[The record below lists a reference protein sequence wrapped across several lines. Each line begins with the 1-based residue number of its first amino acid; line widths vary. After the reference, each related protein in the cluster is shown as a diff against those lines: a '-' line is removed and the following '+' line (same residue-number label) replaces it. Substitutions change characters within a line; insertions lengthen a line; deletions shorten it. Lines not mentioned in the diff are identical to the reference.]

1 MSLGLA
7 QIGRRHRVWLA
18 ICAVVALAA
27 LRQLMQPLWNE
38 PVITLGIGETY
49 EYMEAHSTAPFS
61 VWGRGSKTVSGG
73 IPKTDAR
80 LRFVDQQ
87 YGFETPLARYFTVTF
102 VNNLVVDISM
112 SPQIEPLLIDD
123 AMKVVTDLQSQ
134 WCAKG
139 WRPMGTQGDP
149 TIADTPEWRAFV
161 RQGVL
166 SGVSY
171 WQAGDKYQAMLS
183 LARFRD
189 SRHLDQ
195 ERYLITLDVAEPWIP
210 FDEIE
215 DRRLESH
222 HFLPPLPEKGA
233 IPCPSQP
240 S

>member
-1 MSLGLA
+1 MKLRFSHLRWRYWALLVLGFVL
-7 QIGRRHRVWLA
+7 VL
-18 ICAVVALAA
+18 VAARQA
-27 LRQLMQPLWNE
+27 LRPLWND
-38 PVITLGIGETY
+38 PVVVVEIGGTY
-49 EYMEAHSTAPFS
+49 ESMMERSTTRFS
-61 VWGRGSKTVSGG
+61 PLIRGHIWAGS
-73 IPKTDAR
+73 PKSDAR
-80 LRFVDQQ
+80 LRFIDPQF
-87 YGFETPLARYFTVTF
+87 GFETPLARFLSVGF
-102 VNNLVVDISM
+102 DDNVVDDLRM

-123 AMKVVTDLQSQ
+123 AMKVVVDLQNQ

-139 WRPMGTQGDP
+139 WKPMGTQGDP
-149 TIADTPEWRAFV
+149 TIADTPEWRAYV

-166 SGVSY
+166 PGVSF
-171 WQAGDKYQAMLS
+171 WQAGDKYQAMLI

-195 ERYLITLDVAEPWIP
+195 ERYLITLAVAEPWIP

-222 HFLPPLPEKGA
+222 HFPPPLPEKGA